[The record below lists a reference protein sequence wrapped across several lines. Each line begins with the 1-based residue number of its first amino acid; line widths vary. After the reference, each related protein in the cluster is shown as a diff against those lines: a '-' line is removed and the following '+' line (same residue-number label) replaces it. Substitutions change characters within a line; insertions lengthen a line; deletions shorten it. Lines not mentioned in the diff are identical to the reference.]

1 MKKTIFAALLAALTA
16 VSCTLEI
23 TPSSDGE
30 QTPDGYK
37 IVTLSAVQGADTKTA
52 YEGDV
57 TFSWTSGDAIS
68 VYCTDASVPANT
80 GFYTFTTEG
89 SGASATFTGSIPG
102 TAEIGDVALFP
113 ASASHAYADG
123 VYKFNVDADKSFISH
138 DSADIPM
145 YGAND
150 GAGNFAFTH
159 LAGAFK
165 LNVGN
170 IPAGVT
176 AVKVSFTAASSKM
189 SGQFDIT
196 GSGPYTWGTAA
207 GADAA
212 ARTISRECAVS
223 ENACT
228 VYFPYTTGTVWG
240 SSTITVKDYSA
251 GTEGS
256 TLFTNNAVGA
266 FPVTRKK
273 VTRLGTLSCEY
284 RSAYGIDWSGV
295 SASAVDAGDTYPALK
310 TLKATMDAD
319 YFYIYLEART
329 TEMVLDHAHDHTINI
344 YLGSASGSSSY
355 WGSDVYSALKAYI
368 DSSNKDTNG
377 WASSDG
383 VPAFSLSS
391 NRSFDSHVSTVQDL
405 AYYELRIPRDPEKYA
420 ALAQTSEDIKLG
432 VVLDDVYYDSGY
444 KNLNSYTPYG
454 IIPARGSSMY
464 VVPQY
469 VEPTPSSTVATASAV
484 SKTFRESLTETV
496 NPERGMY
503 RHNEYHFTGGGVN
516 KTSVTCE
523 DDMSL
528 TLLIFYL
535 EDFIASENL
544 SADALTNI
552 RTILGN
558 VRAQGKKAILRFAY
572 NNEYHVKTGVDPVTG
587 KDIYEDVN
595 PREPETLSYITNHI
609 HDLAGVFEDYKDV
622 IYLVQ
627 AGFLGTYGEWYYT
640 TTTGTPLFP
649 MGWSISG
656 SSVVGFDNRNTV
668 LAKILTEVPNTIQVA
683 LRTPFYKRFYL
694 SPDSVDSWSTISS
707 WDGTDDNSRLSFHND
722 AFLAGADDLGT
733 VHYYAPSYSLDKDMW
748 KSQSPKLA
756 IGGEVAF
763 RALYKCDPAY
773 YALEPA
779 LEAIADYNYSY
790 LNDASGNNEIIQ
802 YWVSRDEY
810 PIIRKAIGYRLVLNN
825 LTITPAGT
833 YASGQSVNFSFKIS
847 NTGSASVIYPR
858 PCKLVLLHG
867 STPTVLKDLTAA
879 HDVRDITPG
888 NNHTYSFDVTLPQ
901 NICEGDRL
909 AIWMPD
915 KTAGLQSTAAYSIR
929 LSNNDVTW
937 DNGYNVIHTF

>member
-23 TPSSDGE
+23 TPSNNGD
-30 QTPDGYK
+30 QIPDGYK
-37 IVTLSAVQGADTKTA
+37 IVTLSAVQGKETKTA

-80 GFYTFTTEG
+80 GFYTFTTDG
-89 SGASATFTGSIPG
+89 SGASATFTGTIPG
-102 TAEIGDVALFP
+102 TAEVGDVALFP
-113 ASASHAYADG
+113 ASASHAYEG
-123 VYKFNVDADKSFISH
+123 GIYKFNVDADKSFLSH
-138 DSADIPM
+138 ESADIPM
-145 YGAND
+145 YGAKD
-150 GAGNFAFTH
+150 GSGNFAFTH

-165 LNVGN
+165 LNVDN
-170 IPAGVT
+170 VPDGVDK
-176 AVKVSFTAASSKM
+176 VKISFTAASSKM

-196 GSGPYTWGTAA
+196 GSGPYTWAPEGGSTE
-207 GADAA
+207 G
-212 ARTISRECAVS
+212 ARTVSRECNVTS
-223 ENACT
+223 NAFT
-228 VYFPYTTGTVWG
+228 VYFPYTTGTIWG
-240 SSTITVKDYSA
+240 NSTITIKDYT
-251 GTEGS
+251 GDVEGS
-256 TLFTNNAVGA
+256 TLFTNDAVGA

-284 RSAYGIDWSGV
+284 RSAYGIDWSGI
-295 SASAVDAGDTYPALK
+295 SAAETSTGAINK
-310 TLKATMDAD
+310 LKATMDGT
-319 YFYIYLEART
+319 YFYVYMEIDPSKLDLTHAYDHGFYFYASTSGDRT
-329 TEMVLDHAHDHTINI
+329 SLWSDSSKTSKLLSSVWAA
-344 YLGSASGSSSY
+344 GSGSMGFIHWQGGSIVSSVSNIA
-355 WGSDVYSALKAYI
+355 GKAIYEVRI
-368 DSSNKDTNG
+368 D
-377 WASSDG
+377 
-383 VPAFSLSS
+383 
-391 NRSFDSHVSTVQDL
+391 RSFNSLIS
-405 AYYELRIPRDPEKYA
+405 
-420 ALAQTSEDIKLG
+420 QTSTPIKFG
-432 VVLDDVYYDSGY
+432 VVLDDNYHDGEHQYSRGTG
-444 KNLNSYTPYG
+444 NYG
-454 IIPARGSSMY
+454 VIPEAGSAMY
-464 VVPQY
+464 SIPQY
-469 VEPTPSSTVATASAV
+469 VEPTPSSTVATASSV
-484 SKTFRESLTETV
+484 SKNFRESLTETV

-503 RHNEYHFTGGGVN
+503 RHNEYHFTGGSVN

-523 DDMSL
+523 SDMTL

-535 EDFIASENL
+535 EDFMSSANL
-544 SADALTNI
+544 SAGALTNI
-552 RTILGN
+552 RTILSN
-558 VRAQGKKAILRFAY
+558 VRSQGKKAILRFAY

-587 KDIYEDVN
+587 DDIYEDVN

-649 MGWSISG
+649 MGWSVSG
-656 SSVVGFDNRNTV
+656 SSIVGFDNRNTV

-733 VHYYAPSYSLDKDMW
+733 FHYYAPSYSLDKDMW

-763 RALYKCDPAY
+763 RSLAKCDPAY

-779 LEAIADYNYSY
+779 LEAIEEYNYSY

-825 LTITPAGT
+825 LSITPAGT
-833 YASGQSVNFSFKIS
+833 YASGQIVNFSLKVS

-888 NNHTYSFDVTLPQ
+888 SNYTYIFDITLPQ
-901 NICEGDRL
+901 NICEGDGL

-915 KTAGLQSTAAYSIR
+915 KTAELQSTAAYSIR

>member
-80 GFYTFTTEG
+80 GFYTFTTDG
-89 SGASATFTGSIPG
+89 SGASATFTGTIPG

-159 LAGAFK
+159 LTGAFK

-284 RSAYGIDWSGV
+284 RSAYGIDWSGISV
-295 SASAVDAGDTYPALK
+295 AENADANYPAIK
-310 TLKATMDAD
+310 TFKATLDPD
-319 YFYIYLEART
+319 YMYLYAEVDPSCFDLAAHTKAYYFRIYIGDE
-329 TEMVLDHAHDHTINI
+329 
-344 YLGSASGSSSY
+344 SGSTKH
-355 WGSDVYSALKAYI
+355 WGSQKCSKI
-368 DSSNKDTNG
+368 G
-377 WASSDG
+377 SDG
-383 VPAFSLSS
+383 WTVW
-391 NRSFDSHVSTVQDL
+391 SHAMDFYNYGYAGYSKKVSVLGDL
-405 AYYELRIPRDPEKYA
+405 AYYEIRLDR
-420 ALAQTSEDIKLG
+420 ALSSLISQTSTPITVGIEIDDTEHTSGDYTHVNGG
-432 VVLDDVYYDSGY
+432 V
-444 KNLNSYTPYG
+444 PYG
-454 IIPARGSSMY
+454 IIPTSGTSMY
-464 VVPQY
+464 TVPQY

-503 RHNEYHFTGGGVN
+503 RHNEYHFTGGSVN

-572 NNEYHVKTGVDPVTG
+572 NNEYHAKTGVDPVTG

-595 PREPETLSYITNHI
+595 PREPETLSYITNQI

-649 MGWSISG
+649 MGWSVYG
-656 SSVVGFDNRNTV
+656 SSIVDFDNRNTV

-733 VHYYAPSYSLDKDMW
+733 FHYYAPSYSLDKDMW
-748 KSQSPKLA
+748 KSQCPKLA

-825 LTITPAGT
+825 LSITPAGT

-867 STPTVLKDLTAA
+867 STPTVLKDLTADY
-879 HDVRDITPG
+879 DVRDITPG

-915 KTAGLQSTAAYSIR
+915 KTVSLQGRADYSIR
-929 LSNNDVTW
+929 FSNNDVSW